1 MWWGWGSSSTD
12 LQIPSSYPT
21 RWMDPV
27 SVLFSFT
34 SSKARGLTLI
44 SLPLR
49 PLYLKPPLPSP
60 LIFLYNSDCDIQA
73 THDNPSGSLGN
84 NTDPCS
90 HSKSIEFKRLGM
102 TPPRPSTSREYQDGG
117 TEPYLLRLCVELIT
131 SAFAPHP
138 RLVPQF
144 LLLLLFFLSLS
155 DHKNTIF
162 TVLPPLF
169 KSPRRPHHNNK
180 SLNEQMNAFP
190 DTQ

>member
-21 RWMDPV
+21 RWMDPA

-138 RLVPQF
+138 QPPPGPPVPPAP
-144 LLLLLFFLSLS
+144 S
-155 DHKNTIF
+155 I
-162 TVLPPLF
+162 LPVIVRSQKYHFHCVTSTLQKP
-169 KSPRRPHHNNK
+169 SAAPP
-180 SLNEQMNAFP
+180 
-190 DTQ
+190 